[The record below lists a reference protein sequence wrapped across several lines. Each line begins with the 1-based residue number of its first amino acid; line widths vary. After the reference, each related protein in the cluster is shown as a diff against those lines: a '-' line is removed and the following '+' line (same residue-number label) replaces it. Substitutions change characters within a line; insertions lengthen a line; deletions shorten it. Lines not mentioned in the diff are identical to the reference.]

1 MNVLLM
7 TDYKLIAID
16 IDGTLTRNDRT
27 VSAYTQKT
35 LIEAQQQGLQ
45 VVIASGR
52 PTQGIAHVAEALQL
66 ERFGGYVL
74 AYNGG
79 EIWNWQTRQRLYA
92 EMLPDELVPWL
103 CEQVRA
109 AGFDIMT
116 YCGRYIITEALGNRY
131 IELSAARNRMEVK
144 TVEHFLEAVD
154 WPLAKCMIVGDPDAL
169 HRFEQQLTA
178 GLQGRAN
185 AYRSEPFYLEV
196 VPAGIDKAK
205 CLGILLERLGLDR
218 SQLVACGDG
227 YNDISMIQ
235 FAGLGVAMGNAQESV
250 KKAADYVTL
259 SNEADGV
266 ADVVR
271 KFIL

>member
-1 MNVLLM
+1 MK
-7 TDYKLIAID
+7 DYRLIALD
-16 IDGTLTRNDRT
+16 IDGTLTRSDRT
-27 VSAYTQKT
+27 ISEHTRET
-35 LIEAQQQGLQ
+35 LIEAQKRGLK

-52 PTQGIAHVAEALQL
+52 PTQGIAHVAEALQIDSY
-66 ERFGGYVL
+66 GGYVL

-79 EIWNWQTRQRLYA
+79 EIWNWQTRQQLYA

-103 CEQVRA
+103 YEQASA
-109 AGFDIMT
+109 AGFEIMT
-116 YCGRYIITEALGNRY
+116 YCGKYIVTEARGNRY

-144 TVEHFLEAVD
+144 TVERFLESVD
-154 WPLAKCMIVGDPDAL
+154 WPLAKCMIVGDPAAL
-169 HRFEQQLTA
+169 ERFEQQLTT

-205 CLGILLERLGLDR
+205 CLGILLERLGLER
-218 SQLVACGDG
+218 SQLIACGDG

-235 FAGLGVAMGNAQESV
+235 FAGLGVAMGNAQEPV
-250 KKAADYVTL
+250 KAAADYITL

-266 ADVVR
+266 ANVVE
-271 KFIL
+271 KFFL